1 MTDLD
6 KTQRIAEAADLLARF
21 LGTPYEGAARAYM
34 QAQVEWVR
42 KVRSRSAPP

>member
-21 LGTPYEGAARAYM
+21 LGTPYEDAARAYM

-42 KVRSRSAPP
+42 KVNTRTSAP